1 MTCRRLRPL
10 TKTDH
15 FVVREIYADAIES
28 QGGGL
33 YSPVQIS
40 AWAALAW
47 LPGVLDRPLIE
58 GRGWLSLENDE
69 VEAFA
74 LRYPSDRLALLY
86 CRGRSARCG
95 HATALLEQVEAEAL
109 QEEQTILVTEASLCS
124 HPLLLKWGWI
134 EMAKE
139 VIQIGGVSFDRYRMA
154 KNLQARFK

>member
-10 TKTDH
+10 TEADH

-74 LRYPSDRLALLY
+74 LRYPSDRLAMLMPPFQRLDQSMADQ
-86 CRGRSARCG
+86 CLQPSAK
-95 HATALLEQVEAEAL
+95 
-109 QEEQTILVTEASLCS
+109 
-124 HPLLLKWGWI
+124 PLLP
-134 EMAKE
+134 AA
-139 VIQIGGVSFDRYRMA
+139 SPS
-154 KNLQARFK
+154 